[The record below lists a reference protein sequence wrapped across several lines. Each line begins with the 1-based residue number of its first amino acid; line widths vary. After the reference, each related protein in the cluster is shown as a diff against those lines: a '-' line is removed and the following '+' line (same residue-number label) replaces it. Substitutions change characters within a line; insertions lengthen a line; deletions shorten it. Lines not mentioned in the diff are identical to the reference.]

1 MPLFPTV
8 SNQDAFGFMPKEA
21 YQQFASV
28 PPTNPTAA
36 IPTTGASGS
45 FTEVDVTNVTSSIDS
60 SITNLGYKRC
70 NDTGHAAASKLV
82 PTLLFGGFGQ
92 SGRSQF
98 SDALAQRMAGYVDPA
113 SGRAPLV
120 IKMQTRGRGNGGT
133 IDYARDGQDALDILD
148 HATNAVG
155 SNVFG
160 YATNGDGTFKGN
172 APAIAIGYSTGGL
185 DALNF
190 AARFPDRC
198 LGVAVFFP
206 NYDIG
211 FDSEDSYYAKQGTSI
226 RTTIAAQVQPSGDVR
241 LNAGAAS
248 LDQYL
253 VRNVIDA
260 IARVVAMPNAPH
272 VYLLGDYNETE
283 GIPTITR
290 LKNALQ
296 SIPNAKAKVHICI
309 TQTGDSNRI
318 LHSDGVNG
326 ASEIYA
332 ERYFFPYLLA
342 NAAEWTVPRKSPAGD
357 LRLPGWMKTKL
368 FEIWT
373 GATTNP
379 KSAAGAG
386 GKDHCGELQYDHDSQ
401 RYKFKSLTS
410 ADGYLQIIR
419 EGVPR
424 VVPFVAGVEKIVDF
438 NVVRSIT
445 EVYDSDPTKDLG
457 FTMTWQADSGVTD
470 SSGVTHWVEKRGGI
484 LDFAYDSVV
493 GDKPTWGTDGNG
505 KRFIQFTRTSNL
517 VGNKLLLNQLLVNPL
532 LDFTIAITCTRTSAT
547 TGMSILETAHH
558 GTAARAGIQYNGS
571 NGGYILNDSG
581 NWMIQETN
589 GVGGG
594 TMAID
599 VPHVIYLIRRNGSLY
614 MFMDGLVGAVISSP
628 FVNASFTQT
637 GTNKTSLGCGWAD
650 GGGAYWQFADCGIYE
665 IDVKQEAINEADAL
679 AHMALMKSR
688 WSF

>member
-283 GIPTITR
+283 GLPTITR

-296 SIPNAKAKVHICI
+296 SIPNSKAKVHICI

-318 LHSDGVNG
+318 LHADGVNG

-342 NAAEWTVPRKSPAGD
+342 NAAEWTMPIKSPAGD

-373 GATTNP
+373 GTTTNP
-379 KSAAGAG
+379 KSTAGAG
-386 GKDHCGELQYDHDSQ
+386 GKDHCGELQYDDHAQ
-401 RYKFKSLTS
+401 RYKFTPLTTTS
-410 ADGYLQIIR
+410 GYLQVIK

-424 VVPFVAGVEKIVDF
+424 VVPFTASTPVIVDF
-438 NVVRSIT
+438 NVARSIT

-457 FTMTWQADSGVTD
+457 FTKSWQADSGVTD
-470 SSGVTHWVEKRGGI
+470 SSGVTHWVEKIGGV
-484 LDFAYDSVV
+484 LDFAEATN
-493 GDKPTWGTDGNG
+493 KPTYGTDANG
-505 KRFIQFTRTSNL
+505 KRYIGFTRASSQKL
-517 VGNKLLLNQLLVNPL
+517 VMSSLLVNPL
-532 LDFTIAITCTRTSAT
+532 QDFTIAITCFRSSSTS
-547 TGMSILETAHH
+547 GMSFFEMSHH
-558 GTAARAGIQYNGS
+558 GTSARIGVQYNGS
-571 NGGYILNDSG
+571 ASGYLIGDNNSWLVSNSNGLGG
-581 NWMIQETN
+581 N
-589 GVGGG
+589 
-594 TMAID
+594 TMTINNI
-599 VPHVIYLIRRNGSLY
+599 HVIYIWRRNGSAY
-614 MFMDGLVGAVISSP
+614 MSMDGLVGSIPINP
-628 FVNASFTQT
+628 FVAANFTQT
-637 GTNKTSLGCGWAD
+637 GTNTTSLGAGWAD
-650 GGGAYWQFADCGIYE
+650 GGGAYWQFLDGGIYE
-665 IDVKQEAINEADAL
+665 IDAKQEAINQADAL